1 MIQRR
6 DAPRDRLLW
15 SLVLSG
21 LVLTLGPGGCAT
33 PSAGSPF
40 ERQTNPGQAL
50 TLRVENRN
58 LSDVTVFVRDG
69 SRRQEIGTVN
79 SRGVEFFAIPWNPGR
94 PLDLEIESAV
104 GGERYRLS
112 PYIYKGSGRLE
123 LIIAPELRDSVL
135 RG

>member
-1 MIQRR
+1 MIRRR
-6 DAPRDRLLW
+6 DAPRNRLLW

-58 LSDVTVFVRDG
+58 LRDATIFVRDG

-79 SRGVEFFAIPWNPGR
+79 SRAVEFFAIPWNPGR

-104 GGERYRLS
+104 GERYRLS
-112 PYIYKGSGRLE
+112 PYIYGGSGRLE

>member
-1 MIQRR
+1 MNRRR
-6 DAPRDRLLW
+6 DPPRDRLLW

-33 PSAGSPF
+33 PSASSPF
-40 ERQTNPGQAL
+40 DRQTNPGQAL

-58 LSDVTVFVRDG
+58 LRDVTVFVRDG

-79 SRGVEFFAIPWNPGR
+79 SRGVEFFTIPWFPGR
-94 PLDLEIESAV
+94 PLDLEIESAM
-104 GGERYRLS
+104 GERYRLS
-112 PYIYKGSGRLE
+112 PYIYGGSGRLE
-123 LIIAPELRDSVL
+123 LIITPELRDSVL

>member
-1 MIQRR
+1 MIRR
-6 DAPRDRLLW
+6 HTPGGRLFW
-15 SLVLSG
+15 SLAVSG

-94 PLDLEIESAV
+94 PLDLEIESAT
-104 GGERYRLS
+104 GERYRLS
-112 PYIYKGSGRLE
+112 PYIYGGSGRLE
-123 LIIAPELRDSVL
+123 LIITPELRDSVL